1 MAGFTIRPMGDRALV
16 AEFGASI
23 DEATNRQVHALAA
36 WIGARRVPGIV
47 ELAPTYRSLLVCY
60 DPAVISFARLK
71 RRLERFHPDVV
82 AATAARRRILKVPC
96 CYGGAFGPD
105 LAGMEEITGL
115 SAQEIVRIHSAVD
128 YRIYMLGFL
137 PGFPYL
143 GGLDKRIE
151 ASRLPSPRKAIPAGS
166 VGIGGNQTGVYPMES
181 PGGWRLMGERRFL
194 SMILR
199 RRGRFCAKQGNSS
212 ALCPF
217 PPKNSRISSA
227 ALPKA
232 AIRLS
237 TLRKKEAKTHAADH
251 PLPRA
256 LDYRTG

>member
-96 CYGGAFGPD
+96 C
-105 LAGMEEITGL
+105 
-115 SAQEIVRIHSAVD
+115 
-128 YRIYMLGFL
+128 
-137 PGFPYL
+137 
-143 GGLDKRIE
+143 
-151 ASRLPSPRKAIPAGS
+151 
-166 VGIGGNQTGVYPMES
+166 
-181 PGGWRLMGERRFL
+181 
-194 SMILR
+194 
-199 RRGRFCAKQGNSS
+199 
-212 ALCPF
+212 
-217 PPKNSRISSA
+217 
-227 ALPKA
+227 
-232 AIRLS
+232 
-237 TLRKKEAKTHAADH
+237 
-251 PLPRA
+251 
-256 LDYRTG
+256 

>member
-23 DEATNRQVHALAA
+23 NEATNRQVHALAA

-96 CYGGAFGPD
+96 CYGGAFGPS

-151 ASRLPSPRKAIPAGS
+151 APRLPSPRKAIPAGS

-181 PGGWRLMGERRFL
+181 PGGWRL
-194 SMILR
+194 I
-199 RRGRFCAKQGNSS
+199 GR
-212 ALCPF
+212 
-217 PPKNSRISSA
+217 
-227 ALPKA
+227 
-232 AIRLS
+232 
-237 TLRKKEAKTHAADH
+237 T
-251 PLPRA
+251 PLPFYDPAAARPVLCQA
-256 LDYRTG
+256 GEFIRFVPISAEEFADIQRRVAEGGYPPQYIEEEGGEDACR

>member
-23 DEATNRQVHALAA
+23 NEATNRQVHALAA

-105 LAGMEEITGL
+105 LAGMEEIT
-115 SAQEIVRIHSAVD
+115 VC
-128 YRIYMLGFL
+128 
-137 PGFPYL
+137 P
-143 GGLDKRIE
+143 
-151 ASRLPSPRKAIPAGS
+151 
-166 VGIGGNQTGVYPMES
+166 
-181 PGGWRLMGERRFL
+181 
-194 SMILR
+194 
-199 RRGRFCAKQGNSS
+199 CA
-212 ALCPF
+212 
-217 PPKNSRISSA
+217 
-227 ALPKA
+227 
-232 AIRLS
+232 
-237 TLRKKEAKTHAADH
+237 T
-251 PLPRA
+251 
-256 LDYRTG
+256 